1 MILNVSYNNREI
13 KDKIKEQVGKPFRF
27 MDKVR
32 NGYYGS
38 QRFLIVECS
47 QEMERLL
54 KLDNNLNHCNIEMR
68 NKGIIVRFRSILN
81 TYGWVIPY
89 EKLQLFNYSTYYA
102 LFADEHYI
110 KIKPAH
116 NELLNH
122 TFFQKLINLKDARIK
137 HLPSQNKN

>member
-13 KDKIKEQVGKPFRF
+13 KDKIKEKVGKPFRF